1 MILCNLAAIMGER
14 RLKISKVAADT
25 GISRTTLTALYY
37 DSGKGVQFE
46 TANLLCIYFGIGM
59 GELFTTLPFDLFI
72 EGCTFLKSRSCVTFD
87 CKILTKKTVQFP
99 ELQAKLVFPPR
110 TRVRRNTSETK
121 MIFSQ
126 VQSNNSEEEIAVLNN
141 FFAQLPETAKKVV
154 EHRFFDAL
162 TVELKAKDDVTRD
175 ELDDFL
181 FSSYTCEFPERF
193 LGAIE
198 I

>member
-37 DSGKGVQFE
+37 DSGKGVQF
-46 TANLLCIYFGIGM
+46 
-59 GELFTTLPFDLFI
+59 
-72 EGCTFLKSRSCVTFD
+72 
-87 CKILTKKTVQFP
+87 
-99 ELQAKLVFPPR
+99 
-110 TRVRRNTSETK
+110 
-121 MIFSQ
+121 
-126 VQSNNSEEEIAVLNN
+126 
-141 FFAQLPETAKKVV
+141 ETAKKVV